1 MNNKNKTMYLL
12 EKFSFMILLVMAS
25 ATDAYNT
32 VPMSPTNIKP
42 PPSCIN
48 CKNFIPQ
55 DLFFR
60 TNRAEY
66 GHCRQFYDFHLVTGE
81 KRYEFASIARNS
93 KSMCGT
99 NATYFEERK

>member
-1 MNNKNKTMYLL
+1 
-12 EKFSFMILLVMAS
+12 MILLVMAS
-25 ATDAYNT
+25 ATDAYKT
-32 VPMSPTNIKP
+32 VQMSPTNIKP

-48 CKNFIPQ
+48 CKHFIPE

-66 GHCRQFYDFHLVTGE
+66 GYCRQFYDFHLVTGE

-93 KSMCGT
+93 KSMCGI
-99 NATYFEERK
+99 NATYFEKRK